1 MATMLPARAQPR
13 GLISDVADNLLSALR
28 GDTTPMGFA
37 PVKKIALIVIDGLG
51 THNLLDHSGHART
64 MVAGLRHSGFSL
76 HSGLPSTTSTAL
88 ASLTT
93 GQPAGI
99 HGLLG
104 YSVLEPRSQT
114 ILNHLKPF
122 PDGVVPE
129 QWQPCPTIFDRLA
142 EANIASLTVGE
153 ARFHGTDFSRA
164 TLRGA
169 DFAPS
174 SRLSTHTALMREF
187 FDRHDRALCYLY
199 WPTLDR
205 LGHSRGVGS
214 ADWVDELEAV
224 DAWVGELSKTLTS
237 DEAAVLTADHGMVSV
252 TESDRVVLLAS
263 DPLRADIAHFAG
275 EPRCVHLYRGEG
287 VDQESFIGRVRA
299 WVDGRGEVVSR
310 DEAVARGLFGEVDS
324 EHLNRIGN
332 AVVFAAETWVFY
344 DEATASATSY
354 QMVGQH
360 GSSTAAETTIP
371 FIPFGAWGV

>member
-1 MATMLPARAQPR
+1 MLPANDEPR

-28 GDTTPMGFA
+28 GDATALGFS

-51 THNLLDHSGHART
+51 THNLLDHSGHARRL
-64 MVAGLRHSGFSL
+64 VAGLRDSGFSL
-76 HSGLPSTTSTAL
+76 HSGLPSTTSAAL

-93 GQPAGI
+93 GQSAGT
-99 HGLLG
+99 HGMLG
-104 YSVLEPRSQT
+104 YSVLEPSSQT

-129 QWQPCPTIFDRLA
+129 QWQPCRTVFETAIGHGIPTLA
-142 EANIASLTVGE
+142 VGE
-153 ARFHGTDFSRA
+153 ARFEGTDF
-164 TLRGA
+164 TQCILRGA

-174 SRLSTHTALMREF
+174 TRLSTHTALMREF
-187 FDRHDRALCYLY
+187 FDQHDTGLCYLY

-224 DAWVGELSKTLTS
+224 DAWVGDISNVLRP

-252 TESDRVVLLAS
+252 GESDRVVLLAS

-275 EPRCVHLYRGEG
+275 EPRCVHLYRKEG
-287 VDQESFIGRVRA
+287 VDQNAFTDQVRA
-299 WVDGRGEVVSR
+299 WVGNRGEVVSR
-310 DEAVARGLFGEVDS
+310 DDAVSRKIFGEVDPS
-324 EHLNRIGN
+324 HVARIGD
-332 AVVFAAETWVFY
+332 AIILATDTWVFY

-360 GSSTAAETTIP
+360 GSATAVETTVPCIP
-371 FIPFGAWGV
+371 LGAWAT